1 MTGRP
6 PPYARSPARRQASAG
21 DEHPPPAAMLG
32 PPPPLVDSS
41 AGRGVC
47 IMSASWRD
55 KQRPDLVNFV
65 AAFLATNLYRL
76 NFMALSPDFI
86 FSHGGQ
92 SVAFIFETD
101 WLPEREAAVFSR
113 VSTLKRQF
121 KYLYVVVVVRSAEQN
136 ESFNQSYF
144 KYGMELGCPTFVPV
158 CDPEMGFE
166 KIVRIAH
173 ARGVC
178 KQKDIVA
185 AMRTEREQAV
195 QCMDAFL
202 RVVTSIPGIDSHDA
216 NALAQAI
223 GSIEA
228 IAKASKESILENTD
242 LSTEKAKS
250 DCFESVPG

>member
-1 MTGRP
+1 MSGRPP
-6 PPYARSPARRQASAG
+6 PPYARSPARRQAFAG
-21 DEHPPPAAMLG
+21 DEHPTPALLG
-32 PPPPLVDSS
+32 PPPLVDAS

-47 IMSASWRD
+47 MMSTSWRD
-55 KQRPDLVNFV
+55 KQHPDLVNFI

-76 NFMALSPDFI
+76 NFLSLSPDFL
-86 FSHGGQ
+86 FNNGGL

-101 WLPEREAAVFSR
+101 WLPEREVAVFSR
-113 VSTLKRQF
+113 VSTLKKQF

-178 KQKDIVA
+178 RQKNIVT
-185 AMRTEREQAV
+185 AMRIE
-195 QCMDAFL
+195 
-202 RVVTSIPGIDSHDA
+202 
-216 NALAQAI
+216 LAQAI

-228 IAKASKESILENTD
+228 IAKASKEFILGNTD
-242 LSTEKAKS
+242 LSTEKTERIVRFFRDPQYFLSPKLN
-250 DCFESVPG
+250 